1 MPINLPPYMTKVD
14 NRLIR
19 GRAVT
24 SPVRL
29 YQLKQAGV
37 TQIVDL
43 RNTSFIKRPLE
54 KLFCKIIGIKYKNIK
69 YSHRINTLPKPNF
82 FYNVVNSIVENN
94 GKTYIHCEHGR
105 RRTGIC
111 VAMYEKLRS
120 QKPINEIIKDMIKLG
135 FSDVFENPNTKRSK
149 KYYNILKDFMKTYC
163 FPKE

>member
-1 MPINLPPYMTKVD
+1 MTKVD

-43 RNTSFIKRPLE
+43 RSNSLIKPLE
-54 KLFCKIIGIKYKNIK
+54 RFFCKLIGIKYKNLQ
-69 YSHRINTLPKPNF
+69 YSHRMNSLPEEDF
-82 FYNVVNSIVENN
+82 FHEVVNTIDKNN
-94 GKTYIHCEHGR
+94 GKTYIHCLYGKH
-105 RRTGIC
+105 RTGIC
-111 VAMYEKLRS
+111 VAMYEKMRTN
-120 QKPINEIIKDMIKLG
+120 KPVDKIISNLIKMG
-135 FSDVFENPNTKRSK
+135 FSDIFANPNTKRSK
-149 KYYNILKDFMKTYC
+149 KYNNILKDFMKTYC